1 MMPRLLRLL
10 LSWRA
15 LLLLGGV
22 FGLWHSTQ
30 PTRTHDATPVA
41 QPAPEL
47 QPARQGALP
56 PEFTRLL
63 LSLIVLI
70 LLGAA
75 EFAASFLPLARSLRP
90 LVMFPGV
97 LMIAIVAV
105 SFMEV
110 RKGPTIVRGFAV
122 AAMFWLIVLLGLGSA
137 DALTR
142 TNYYVTQVRV
152 N

>member
-10 LSWRA
+10 LSWRV
-15 LLLLGGV
+15 LLLLSGV
-22 FGLWHSTQ
+22 LGLWHSMRR
-30 PTRTHDATPVA
+30 TRANDVMLAA
-41 QPAPEL
+41 QAAPKI
-47 QPARQGALP
+47 QPARQSALP
-56 PEFTRLL
+56 PEFARLL
-63 LSLIVLI
+63 LSLIILI

-75 EFAASFLPLARSLRP
+75 EFAASFLPMSRSLRP
-90 LVMFPGV
+90 FVMFPGV

-110 RKGPTIVRGFAV
+110 RKGLTIVRGFAV
-122 AAMFWLIVLLGLGSA
+122 AALFWLIVLLGLGSA

-142 TNYYVTQVRV
+142 TNYYVPQVRA